1 MSEEIDI
8 AINPGIFVLK
18 FYSVSEVNN
27 VDIIVD
33 NFVSSDLL
41 FVFISY

>member
-8 AINPGIFVLK
+8 VINPGIFVLK
-18 FYSVSEVNN
+18 FYSVSEVND
-27 VDIIVD
+27 DIIVD
-33 NFVSSDLL
+33 NFISSDLL